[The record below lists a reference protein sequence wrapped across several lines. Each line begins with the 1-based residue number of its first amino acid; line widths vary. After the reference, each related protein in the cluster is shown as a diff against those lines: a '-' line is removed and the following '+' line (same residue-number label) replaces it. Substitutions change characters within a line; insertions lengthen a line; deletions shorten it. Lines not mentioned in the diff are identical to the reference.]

1 MAEIRLHIHDAEIR
15 RMLAAGDRVY
25 RRSGAQV
32 LNRTADTIKSRS
44 ARGLASRMRLPLGEV
59 RKRFYVIKA
68 SPNVLLARV
77 RAYVRPFNPGPKA
90 KQIGGVGRDSSGRY
104 RKSKRG
110 GGVRAYGR
118 KWLGAFKMEIPSG
131 GVIVAQRKPDAATA
145 AGTDSRGRPR
155 RHRLPVEAKKIEVHR
170 EANEIVGKVTA
181 RSAETM
187 VNRDLP
193 RVIELN
199 LLRAAGRR

>member
-44 ARGLASRMRLPLGEV
+44 ARGLARRMRLPLGEV

-90 KQIGGVGRDSSGRY
+90 RQLKAGA
-104 RKSKRG
+104 K
-110 GGVRAYGR
+110 AYSR
-118 KWLGAFKMEIPSG
+118 LWAGAFKMEIPSG
-131 GVIVAQRKPDAATA
+131 GVIVAQRKPAAATA

-170 EANEIVGKVTA
+170 EANEIIGKVTA
-181 RSAETM
+181 RAAETM

-199 LLRAAGRR
+199 LLRAARGR